1 MRMVDVRAASALA
14 TVQPSNVSTSGNIGA
29 AKWSI
34 NQTES
39 KPAAS
44 AQSVRSTMSSK
55 LMRNC
60 GKYKPN
66 HGRAT
71 KADVS
76 VGAMIRAVVFD
87 FDGLIFDS
95 EGPLFT
101 AWQEAFAAYG
111 CSPLTVEEWSA
122 EIGTVGVLDI
132 VGLFRRRATRTVD
145 INEMQ
150 QRRRARVA
158 ELLALEGVQPGVHAW
173 LDEAD
178 ALGYPCAVASSSEI
192 SWVEPRL
199 EQLGLR
205 SRFVHVVCRSETIAA
220 KPAPDSYLAACA
232 ALGVEPH
239 EALAIED
246 SPHGVTAAKCAG
258 LACVAVPHAITE
270 QLDLSHADLCV
281 DSLADVTLTQTLAN
295 LRQAGS

>member
-1 MRMVDVRAASALA
+1 
-14 TVQPSNVSTSGNIGA
+14 
-29 AKWSI
+29 
-34 NQTES
+34 
-39 KPAAS
+39 
-44 AQSVRSTMSSK
+44 
-55 LMRNC
+55 
-60 GKYKPN
+60 
-66 HGRAT
+66 
-71 KADVS
+71 
-76 VGAMIRAVVFD
+76 MIRAVVFD

-111 CSPLTVEEWSA
+111 CSPLTIEEWSA

-132 VGLFRRRATRTVD
+132 VGLFRRRATRPVD

-158 ELLALEGVQPGVHAW
+158 ELLALETVQPGVHAW

-178 ALGYPCAVASSSEI
+178 ALGYPCAVASSSEM

-199 EQLGLR
+199 AQLGLR
-205 SRFVHVVCRSETIAA
+205 SRFVHLACRSKTIAA

-232 ALGVEPH
+232 ALGVEPE

-270 QLDLSHADLCV
+270 QLDLSHADLRV
-281 DSLADVTLTQTLAN
+281 DSLADVTLTQVLAN
-295 LRQAGS
+295 LRQARG